1 MSPREA
7 NDDSL
12 VSVLDE
18 QILAAEAMLGTLD
31 MESQALLNSNPEAL
45 NTAGADKARLVETLE
60 GLEQERRQLESFLH
74 ITLPAAED
82 DDANVRWKRLLKLIE
97 ECRQRNQRNGALVK
111 ARREQVLSAL
121 KILRGTD
128 LELYNASGLKPG
140 SSGVRPLGSA

>member
-12 VSVLDE
+12 MNVLDE

-60 GLEQERRQLESFLH
+60 NLERERRQLESFLH
-74 ITLPAAED
+74 ITLSAAED
-82 DDANVRWKRLLKLIE
+82 DDANVRWKRLLELIE

-121 KILRGTD
+121 KILRGTE
-128 LELYNASGLKPG
+128 LELYNASGLKP
-140 SSGVRPLGSA
+140 SSNGVRPLGSA